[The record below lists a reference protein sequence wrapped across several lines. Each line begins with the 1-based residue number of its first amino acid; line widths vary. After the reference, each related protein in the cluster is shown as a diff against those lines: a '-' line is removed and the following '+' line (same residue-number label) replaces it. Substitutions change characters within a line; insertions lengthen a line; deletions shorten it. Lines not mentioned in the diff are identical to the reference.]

1 MSHWWPVQWSVVQK
15 RCFHGAAGGLGEGP
29 VLGCFCV
36 RLLASWR
43 SWFFVSLN
51 FGGVCWRWLAP
62 HLRAQ
67 NSPRLR
73 KRCRQC
79 TPTYLIMKVMSKT
92 AFARAKVDSLA
103 HAGTTCPSW
112 HKLRLTCVHTGM
124 LLHWSGPFLC
134 DLGMAP
140 SSSGSRMC
148 SYDML
153 LLALLRL
160 ASTTCKPLVQ
170 CLFPPAL
177 QNNHDIHMYK
187 AYSSLSV

>member
-1 MSHWWPVQWSVVQK
+1 MFLKRKCTAGARWSEWLHSNKRNSRSSRQSRLEEATRRMSHWWPVQWSVVQK

-140 SSSGSRMC
+140 SSS
-148 SYDML
+148 
-153 LLALLRL
+153 
-160 ASTTCKPLVQ
+160 K
-170 CLFPPAL
+170 F
-177 QNNHDIHMYK
+177 
-187 AYSSLSV
+187 